1 MSCILVLLGVYM
13 GKTQK
18 TVVMLAMATVVAAPS
33 ASARNDEYRQWLQQ
47 TQTSYQ
53 EYRDK
58 RDREFTDFLQKQWK
72 EMEVLHG
79 IVRDKTPKPARM
91 PVARIKP
98 LPRVV
103 PADKPIPV
111 IKPLPALR
119 PAPTTRPDADVRPVQ
134 PDSVIKPLADEPAEK
149 PLVRVR
155 PAPETTPAPAPA
167 KPEPPV
173 VSAPAPSVQ
182 PVPPAVQPLPA
193 VRKAPAATP
202 APEPAP
208 ATSPASR
215 KPLPNGQAIDV
226 SFYGRKLRM
235 SYDPAFRKRLPR
247 TMDEQAV
254 SQFWSL
260 LSRARYED
268 IVSQLNDQRDPL
280 GLNDWGYALLVD
292 HLARGMYPGQANEQ
306 RLFTW
311 FIMTKAGYMARIG
324 YNAERLF
331 LLLPSQQPIYAAP
344 YLTFEGTRYYALRF
358 DGGAERLGRVY
369 TYDGHYP
376 GASRKLDMR
385 LARALNT
392 GRQEGRKNVSFN
404 YGGHRHT
411 LNLAYDRSAVAF
423 LNTYPQLDIDLY
435 FASDVSPATANPLVS
450 ALKPLVKGRSEREA
464 VNLILRFVQ
473 TSFQYKTDAG
483 QFGTENYL
491 FLEETLHYPYSDCE
505 DRSVL
510 FAWLVR
516 KLLGLE
522 VVGLSYP
529 GHIAAAVRFREN
541 VAGDAVQFG
550 GKRYVVTDPTY
561 INANAGMTMP
571 NLKRYRP
578 KVISIT
584 G

>member
-1 MSCILVLLGVYM
+1 M
-13 GKTQK
+13 GTTQK
-18 TVVMLAMATVVAAPS
+18 TIVVLAVAMGVAAPS
-33 ASARNDEYRQWLQQ
+33 VSARNDEYRQWLQK
-47 TQTSYQ
+47 TQSSYQ
-53 EYRDK
+53 EYRDE

-79 IVRDKTPKPARM
+79 IVRDKTPKPARI

-98 LPRVV
+98 LPKVTPGDKAV
-103 PADKPIPV
+103 PT
-111 IKPLPALR
+111 IKPLP
-119 PAPTTRPDADVRPVQ
+119 
-134 PDSVIKPLADEPAEK
+134 SIK
-149 PLVRVR
+149 
-155 PAPETTPAPAPA
+155 PAPERAPAPSVPSSRPDTVIRPVPDKPVDTPLAQVRPGPEPAPPAPVPAKPVPRDVPAPAPIVRPQPDVTKIPPATPAPAP
-167 KPEPPV
+167 KPAMP
-173 VSAPAPSVQ
+173 PAPS
-182 PVPPAVQPLPA
+182 A
-193 VRKAPAATP
+193 RKV
-202 APEPAP
+202 
-208 ATSPASR
+208 
-215 KPLPNGQAIDV
+215 LPNGRPV
-226 SFYGRKLRM
+226 TVNYYGQPLRM
-235 SYDPAFRKRLPR
+235 SFDPAFQKRLPR
-247 TMDEQAV
+247 SIDEQVV
-254 SQFWSL
+254 SQFWSQ

-268 IVSQLNDQRDPL
+268 IVKQLYDQREPL
-280 GLNDWGYALLVD
+280 GLNDWGFALLVD
-292 HLARGMYPGQANEQ
+292 HLAQRIYPGQANEQ

-311 FIMTKAGYMARIG
+311 FVLIKAGYMARLG

-331 LLLPSQQPIYAAP
+331 LLLPSQQQIYGAP

-358 DGGAERLGRVY
+358 DGGIERLGRVY

-385 LARALNT
+385 LVRALNT
-392 GRQEGRKNVSFN
+392 GRQETKKNVSFS
-404 YGGHRHT
+404 YGGRRHA
-411 LNLAYDRSAVAF
+411 LKLGYDRNAVAF

-435 FASDVSPATANPLVS
+435 FSSEVSPATASPLIGS
-450 ALKPLVKGRSEREA
+450 LKPLVQGRSEREA

-483 QFGTENYL
+483 QFGAENYL

-516 KLLGLE
+516 NLLGLE

-529 GHIAAAVRFREN
+529 GHIAAAVRFNEN
-541 VAGDAVQFG
+541 VGGDAVQFG

-578 KVISIT
+578 KVIRIA